1 MDSNGTP
8 EKQQDRTA
16 EEQSGPKP
24 FSAKWAKEKCKTYS
38 YAAYIH
44 CKEWLQRPWW
54 FQEKEPLAKF
64 TGWVA
69 AFTGVFVIVSA
80 LQFCTLQS
88 TDKTTREALVTS
100 NRAWVGPLTATM
112 NAVQKDKGVEGTI
125 QYQNVGREP
134 ASNFFPS
141 IISKVYSLA
150 QWNDGTATNEIISL
164 AANCLSIS
172 QVAKGL
178 QVAFPNTGFSSYQ
191 LHFDTSNG
199 EPKIIV
205 TDDIIAGKEIV
216 KIQGCFAYKS
226 IGQFHHTAFCY
237 YYRGTVNI
245 LPILNIC
252 MVGNDAD

>member
-8 EKQQDRTA
+8 KEQ
-16 EEQSGPKP
+16 EERAAKEQGGPKR
-24 FSAKWAKEKCKTYS
+24 FSASWAKEKYK
-38 YAAYIH
+38 AHGHKAYIRS
-44 CKEWLQRPWW
+44 KEWLERPWW
-54 FQEKEPLAKF
+54 FHEKEPLAKF

-69 AFTGVFVIVSA
+69 AFTGVLVIVSA

-88 TDKTTREALVTS
+88 TDKTTREALVAS
-100 NRAWVGPLTATM
+100 NRAWVGPLTAIV
-112 NAVQKDKGVEGTI
+112 NAVQKDKGIEGTI
-125 QYQNVGREP
+125 QYQNVGKEP
-134 ASNFFPS
+134 ASNFFPN

-164 AANCLSIS
+164 AVSCLSIS

-237 YYRGTVNI
+237 YYRGTVTT
-245 LPILNIC
+245 LPNLNIC